1 MSLLDK
7 IFTKK
12 RVIEEKQT
20 KAAANPK
27 KDNTKTGQLGESIAQ
42 EYLKKKGHRIIDVNY
57 KTKFAEID
65 LITQFKGILVF
76 VEVRTRVGDNFGIPE
91 QSLIRKKVNKV
102 IKNAQMYMKYKK
114 YADRYRIDA
123 VCIVLDKNKNLI
135 RLNHY
140 ENITI

>member
-12 RVIEEKQT
+12 QIIEEQQSKN
-20 KAAANPK
+20 ADNPK
-27 KDNTKTGQLGESIAQ
+27 KDNTKTGQLGESLAQ
-42 EYLKKKGHRIIDVNY
+42 EYLKKKGYRIIDVNY
-57 KTKFAEID
+57 KTKFYEID
-65 LITQFKGILVF
+65 IIAQFEGILVF

-102 IKNAQMYMKYKK
+102 IKNAQMYMKYKG
-114 YADRYRIDA
+114 YTDRYRIDA
-123 VCIVLDKNKNLI
+123 VCVVLDKNKNLL

>member
-12 RVIEEKQT
+12 QIIKEEQT
-20 KAAANPK
+20 KAPANPK
-27 KDNTKTGQLGESIAQ
+27 KDNTKTGRLGESIAQ
-42 EYLKKKGHRIIDVNY
+42 DYLKKKGYKIIDVNY

-76 VEVRTRVGDNFGIPE
+76 VEVRARVGDDFGIPE

-102 IKNAQMYMKYKK
+102 IKNAQMYMKYKG
-114 YADRYRIDA
+114 YTGRYRIDA
-123 VCIVLDKNKNLI
+123 VCIVLDKNKKLL